1 MESVNILLI
10 AVLVL
15 LCIGFICMYIIFI
28 KFVRE
33 ILIEL
38 ANKIKSIDKK
48 IDYIY
53 EKSDIIHDNSLSCI
67 NLMRELNKTIYS
79 IYDNHIKV
87 IENYTKYC
95 ATSIARKHKDNNK
108 RKINTKQQ

>member
-15 LCIGFICMYIIFI
+15 LCIGFVCMYIIFI
-28 KFVRE
+28 KFVKD
-33 ILIEL
+33 EL
-38 ANKIKSIDKK
+38 TKIINKIYFIDDKLK
-48 IDYIY
+48 LIL
-53 EKSDIIHDNSLSCI
+53 DNSLTCI
-67 NLMRELNKTIYS
+67 NQTQELNKIIYS

>member
-1 MESVNILLI
+1 METFNILLI

-15 LCIGFICMYIIFI
+15 LCIGFIYMYIIFI

-33 ILIEL
+33 VLIEI
-38 ANKIKSIDKK
+38 ANKIKSIDGK

-53 EKSDIIHDNSLSCI
+53 TKSNLVDNKI
-67 NLMRELNKTIYS
+67 QELNKIIYS

-95 ATSIARKHKDNNK
+95 ATSIARKHKSNK
-108 RKINTKQQ
+108 HKTNTKQQ

>member
-15 LCIGFICMYIIFI
+15 LCIGFVCMYIIFI

-38 ANKIKSIDKK
+38 ANKIKSIDDK
-48 IDYIY
+48 IDYIDT
-53 EKSDIIHDNSLSCI
+53 KLNLADNKI
-67 NLMRELNKTIYS
+67 QELNKTIYE
-79 IYDNHIKV
+79 IYDGHIKV

-95 ATSIARKHKDNNK
+95 ATSIARKHKDNSK
-108 RKINTKQQ
+108 HKTNTKQQ

>member
-1 MESVNILLI
+1 METINILLI
-10 AVLVL
+10 AVLIL

-38 ANKIKSIDKK
+38 ANKTKSIDGK
-48 IDYIY
+48 IDYIDT
-53 EKSDIIHDNSLSCI
+53 KLNLTDNK
-67 NLMRELNKTIYS
+67 MQELNKTIYE
-79 IYDNHIKV
+79 IYDGHIKV

-108 RKINTKQQ
+108 HKTNTKQQ

>member
-1 MESVNILLI
+1 MELTNILLI
-10 AVLVL
+10 AILVL

-28 KFVRE
+28 KFVKD
-33 ILIEL
+33 EL
-38 ANKIKSIDKK
+38 TKIINKIYFIDDKSKLIL
-48 IDYIY
+48 
-53 EKSDIIHDNSLSCI
+53 DNTITCI
-67 NLMRELNKTIYS
+67 NQMQELNKTIYS

-108 RKINTKQQ
+108 RKTNAKQQ

>member
-28 KFVRE
+28 KLIRE
-33 ILIEL
+33 VLTKIN
-38 ANKIKSIDKK
+38 NKTEFINDKLN
-48 IDYIY
+48 
-53 EKSDIIHDNSLSCI
+53 IIFNHNLSCI
-67 NLMRELNKTIYS
+67 NRIQELNKAIYE

-95 ATSIARKHKDNNK
+95 ATSIARKHKSNK
-108 RKINTKQQ
+108 NKINTKQQ

>member
-1 MESVNILLI
+1 METFNILLI

-33 ILIEL
+33 ILIEI
-38 ANKIKSIDKK
+38 ANKIKSIDGK

-53 EKSDIIHDNSLSCI
+53 TKSNLVDNKI
-67 NLMRELNKTIYS
+67 QELNKIIYS

-95 ATSIARKHKDNNK
+95 ATSIARKHKSNK
-108 RKINTKQQ
+108 NKTNTKQQ

>member
-10 AVLVL
+10 AILVL
-15 LCIGFICMYIIFI
+15 LCIEFICMYIIFI
-28 KFVRE
+28 KFVKD
-33 ILIEL
+33 EL
-38 ANKIKSIDKK
+38 TKIINKIYFIDDKSKLIF
-48 IDYIY
+48 
-53 EKSDIIHDNSLSCI
+53 NNTTTCI
-67 NLMRELNKTIYS
+67 NQMQELNKIIYS

-108 RKINTKQQ
+108 RKTNTKQQ

>member
-28 KFVRE
+28 KFIKE

-48 IDYIY
+48 IDYIDT
-53 EKSDIIHDNSLSCI
+53 KLNLADNK
-67 NLMRELNKTIYS
+67 MQELNKTIYE
-79 IYDNHIKV
+79 IYDGHIKV

-108 RKINTKQQ
+108 RKTNTKQQ

>member
-15 LCIGFICMYIIFI
+15 LCIGFICMYIVFI

-33 ILIEL
+33 VLIEL
-38 ANKIKSIDKK
+38 TNKTKSIDGK
-48 IDYIY
+48 IDYIDT
-53 EKSDIIHDNSLSCI
+53 KLNLADNKVQ
-67 NLMRELNKTIYS
+67 ELNKTIYE
-79 IYDNHIKV
+79 IYDSHIKV

-95 ATSIARKHKDNNK
+95 ATSIARKHKSNK
-108 RKINTKQQ
+108 NKTNTKQQ

>member
-10 AVLVL
+10 VIIVL

-28 KFVRE
+28 KFVKD
-33 ILIEL
+33 EL
-38 ANKIKSIDKK
+38 TKINNKIYYIDDKLSI
-48 IDYIY
+48 ILNNN
-53 EKSDIIHDNSLSCI
+53 SIHTNR
-67 NLMRELNKTIYS
+67 MQELNKAIYS
-79 IYDNHIKV
+79 LYDDHIKV

-108 RKINTKQQ
+108 RKTNTKQQ

>member
-28 KFVRE
+28 KFVKE
-33 ILIEL
+33 VLIEL

-48 IDYIY
+48 IDYIDT
-53 EKSDIIHDNSLSCI
+53 KLNLADNKI
-67 NLMRELNKTIYS
+67 QELNKTIYE
-79 IYDNHIKV
+79 IYDGHIKV

-108 RKINTKQQ
+108 HKTNTKQQ

>member
-1 MESVNILLI
+1 MELINILLI

-28 KFVRE
+28 KFVKD
-33 ILIEL
+33 EL
-38 ANKIKSIDKK
+38 TKIINKIYFIDDKSKLIF
-48 IDYIY
+48 
-53 EKSDIIHDNSLSCI
+53 NNTTTCI
-67 NLMRELNKTIYS
+67 NQMQELNKIIYS

-108 RKINTKQQ
+108 RKTNTKQQ

>member
-1 MESVNILLI
+1 METVNILLI

-33 ILIEL
+33 ILIEHVEH

-48 IDYIY
+48 IDYIDT
-53 EKSDIIHDNSLSCI
+53 KLNLTDNK
-67 NLMRELNKTIYS
+67 MQELNKTIYE
-79 IYDNHIKV
+79 IYDGHIKV

-108 RKINTKQQ
+108 HKTNTKQQ